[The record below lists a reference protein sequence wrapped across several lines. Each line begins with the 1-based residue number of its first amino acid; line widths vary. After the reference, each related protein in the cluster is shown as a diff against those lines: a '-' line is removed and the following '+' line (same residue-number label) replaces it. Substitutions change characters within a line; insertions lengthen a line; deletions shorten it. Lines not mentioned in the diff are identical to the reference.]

1 MSKTING
8 MNASELKQ
16 LLRDTIE
23 KINQIDGSIS
33 QIDANLLKSSES
45 NDKVDSL
52 LYDITDAYNEIY
64 GFEGNENHDPKESK
78 LDKLKEAYNTIII
91 GNDENIALKTQIEEF
106 VTYIETKKLE
116 VDKFKKQIFGD
127 LKTKDDGT
135 EERIPGL
142 FDNIN
147 NFHTSQKEKFQTL
160 YDKIEEELTA
170 GTTSVALA
178 KVFSDKVVDYNKEN
192 NKWSNIF
199 IFIILFILG
208 YYALS
213 TINND
218 TINNLSELGNFLLLR
233 APFFAMAIWL
243 LIFIGNRRAEAKKL
257 EEGYKHKEVM
267 ARSFI
272 GYKKSI
278 EDLEGEIKDEDKELM
293 KLHMKNLLDTINQ
306 DTSSFL
312 NSKGENH
319 PFFDIFGNIFKK
331 ENFPNGTIETE
342 FGKIEFNKK

>member
-1 MSKTING
+1 

-23 KINQIDGSIS
+23 KINEIDWSITQIDT
-33 QIDANLLKSSES
+33 NLLKSNES

-64 GFEGNENHDPKESK
+64 GFEWDESHEAKESK
-78 LDKLKEAYNTIII
+78 LDKLKDAYNTIII
-91 GNDENIALKTQIEEF
+91 GDDENTALKTQIEEF
-106 VTYIETKKLE
+106 VTYIEAKKLE
-116 VDKFKKQIFGD
+116 VDKFKKQIFWD
-127 LKTKDDGT
+127 TKTKDDWT
-135 EERIPGL
+135 EEKIPWL

-147 NFHTSQKEKFQTL
+147 NFHSSQKEKFQTL

-170 GTTSVALA
+170 WTTSVALA
-178 KVFSDKVVDYNKEN
+178 KVFSDKVIDYNKEN

-199 IFIILFILG
+199 IFIILFILW

-218 TINNLSELGNFLLLR
+218 AIKSLSELWNFLLLR
-233 APFFAMAIWL
+233 TPFFAMAIWL
-243 LIFIGNRRAEAKKL
+243 LIFIWNRRAESKKL
-257 EEGYKHKEVM
+257 EEWYKHKEVM

-272 GYKKSI
+272 WYKKSI
-278 EDLEGEIKDEDKELM
+278 EELEWELNDEDKELM
-293 KLHMKNLLDTINQ
+293 KLHMKNLLHTINQ

-312 NSKGENH
+312 NSKWENH
-319 PFFDIFGNIFKK
+319 PFFDIFWNIFKK
-331 ENFPNGTIETE
+331 ENFPNWSIETE
-342 FGKIEFNKK
+342 FWKIEFNKK